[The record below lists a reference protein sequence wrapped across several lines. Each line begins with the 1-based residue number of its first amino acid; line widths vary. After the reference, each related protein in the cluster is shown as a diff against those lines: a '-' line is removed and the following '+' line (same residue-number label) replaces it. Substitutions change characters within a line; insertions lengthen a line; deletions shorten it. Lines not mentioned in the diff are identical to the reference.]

1 MARDLIRGLKV
12 NRGRMLGAARD
23 GYMNATDLADYLV
36 RRGVPFRAAH
46 GVAGKIV
53 RHCIDSG
60 RRIEALPLSELKRFS
75 AKFDM
80 DVYRYLS
87 AEAMVQRR
95 RSPGGTARANVVR
108 RL

>member
-1 MARDLIRGLKV
+1 
-12 NRGRMLGAARD
+12 
-23 GYMNATDLADYLV
+23 
-36 RRGVPFRAAH
+36 
-46 GVAGKIV
+46 VAGKIV

-108 RL
+108 RLKEMGV